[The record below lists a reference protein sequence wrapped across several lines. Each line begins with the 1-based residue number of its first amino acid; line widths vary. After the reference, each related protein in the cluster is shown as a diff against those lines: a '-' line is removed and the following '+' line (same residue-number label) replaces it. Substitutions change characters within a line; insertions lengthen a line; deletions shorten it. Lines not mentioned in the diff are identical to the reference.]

1 MRILVAED
9 DTSIAV
15 ALRDSLA
22 ECGHVVDHVNDGAA
36 AERALSAESYHLLV
50 LDLGLPRRDGL
61 QVLQRVRERRDE
73 VAVLVVTARDGVED
87 RIRALDQGADD
98 YLIKPFELSEFLAR
112 TRALLRRRSSGGIP
126 ELALGQLRINLAG
139 RRVWLQ
145 DEPLELTAREFALL
159 ETLLM
164 RSGRVV
170 SRGQLTDALC
180 DWQHEITDN
189 GLDIS
194 MHRLRRKLHG
204 SGVGIRTIRGLG
216 YLLEESRTADADA
229 DAAADSHA
237 S

>member
-15 ALRDSLA
+15 ALRDSLV
-22 ECGHVVDHVNDGAA
+22 ECGHVVDHVSDGTAA
-36 AERALSAESYHLLV
+36 DHALLAESYHLLV
-50 LDLGLPRRDGL
+50 LDLGLPRQDGL
-61 QVLQRVRERRDE
+61 QVLQRLRERRDE
-73 VAVLVVTARDGVED
+73 IPVLVVTARDAVED
-87 RIRALDQGADD
+87 RIHALDQGADD

-112 TRALLRRRSSGGIP
+112 TRALLRRSSSGGVP
-126 ELALGQLRINLAG
+126 ELVLGQLRINLAG

-145 DEPLELTAREFALL
+145 DQPLDLTAREFALL
-159 ETLLM
+159 ETLLL

-170 SRGQLTDALC
+170 SRGQLTEALC

-204 SGVGIRTIRGLG
+204 TGVGIRTIRGLG
-216 YLLEESRTADADA
+216 YMLEESHATASTTDAPPPQ
-229 DAAADSHA
+229 
-237 S
+237 

>member
-22 ECGHVVDHVNDGAA
+22 ECGHVVDHVGDGAA
-36 AERALSAESYHLLV
+36 AERALGSESYQLLV

-61 QVLQRVRERRDE
+61 QVLQRLRARRDE
-73 VAVLVVTARDGVED
+73 IPVLVVTARDAVED
-87 RIRALDQGADD
+87 RIRALDEGADD

-112 TRALLRRRSSGGIP
+112 TRALLRRSSSGGVP
-126 ELALGQLRINLAG
+126 ELVLGQLRINLAG

-145 DEPLELTAREFALL
+145 DQPLDLTAREFALL
-159 ETLLM
+159 ETLLL

-170 SRGQLTDALC
+170 SRSQLTEALC

-204 SGVGIRTIRGLG
+204 AGVGIRTIRGLG
-216 YLLEESRTADADA
+216 YLLEESHAASL
-229 DAAADSHA
+229 AADHA
-237 S
+237 QTSQ